1 MNIEY
6 GIRSTRFGLV
16 EVWWARIRLL
26 WVCGFLDGVGLLCG
40 STLFG
45 LGSMV
50 AAIIVGTS

>member
-40 STLFG
+40 LTLFG